1 MAFRLPRLRPE
12 FDITE
17 GNKASGLFRQWWQSV
32 VGSLETQID
41 DLTAVVDG
49 LSGVEGS
56 ITGLQP
62 YSTVLDG
69 VVALGTDE
77 GIVQKT
83 GANAFETLPMGTGSP
98 DAVPTTL
105 DADARYLQSGG
116 ALTASAATTTH
127 KLAVTIS
134 GTTYY
139 ILLSNV

>member
-41 DLTAVVDG
+41 DLTDVVDG

-62 YSTVLDG
+62 YSPVLDG
-69 VVALGTDE
+69 IVDLGADTGLVRKTGASAFEVVALGVTYSD
-77 GIVQKT
+77 
-83 GANAFETLPMGTGSP
+83 
-98 DAVPTTL
+98 DVPTRG
-105 DADARYLQSGG
+105 DADGRYLQSGG

-127 KLAVTIS
+127 KLAVSIS